1 MEKSLDSLKDDSSLS
16 SWWSA
21 LNNYPMR
28 TSTTAAMVAFA
39 VDEDNEK
46 LYLTK
51 CDSVYDA

>member
-1 MEKSLDSLKDDSSLS
+1 MEKSLNSLEDDASLS